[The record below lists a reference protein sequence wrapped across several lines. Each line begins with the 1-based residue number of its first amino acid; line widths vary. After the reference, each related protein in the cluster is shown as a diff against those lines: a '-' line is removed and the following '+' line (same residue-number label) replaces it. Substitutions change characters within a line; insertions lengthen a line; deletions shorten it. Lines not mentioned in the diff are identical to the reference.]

1 MSKKWNTKALP
12 MWEGWSKWRKGS
24 PVYDTWLD
32 DYKEELERHRDSV
45 ILELGSG
52 VGADTRYLLER
63 GFRVLSTDY
72 SREALLN
79 IKKYIMVN
87 LKVINTL
94 IHEEQQMT
102 ALALVATLKNLSAI
116 LFQNVAGYI
125 LDATS
130 YSFLFG
136 VCFICM
142 LGGLLLLAFFKIES
156 GNHKRLFS

>member
-24 PVYDTWLD
+24 PVYDTWLN

-63 GFRVLSTDY
+63 EFRVLSTDY

-79 IKKYIMVN
+79 IKKYIPGSETKYVDMNGPLPFEDGSFWVVIGDIS
-87 LKVINTL
+87 LHYFDREMAMTRKEAYYSHPKMLYEIKV
-94 IHEEQQMT
+94 E
-102 ALALVATLKNLSAI
+102 
-116 LFQNVAGYI
+116 
-125 LDATS
+125 
-130 YSFLFG
+130 
-136 VCFICM
+136 
-142 LGGLLLLAFFKIES
+142 
-156 GNHKRLFS
+156 KR